1 MIENLDLETYIV
13 TVNGERFYLKN
24 DLEAVAEATG
34 RQKTYLRKPTKIK
47 VYKELKDTYDIKSIS
62 ILDMF
67 PNTVHVETVCS
78 LVKK

>member
-1 MIENLDLETYIV
+1 MIENLDLENYIV

-47 VYKELKDTYDIKSIS
+47 VYKELKDRYPEVFEEITKYYWFNDYCNDSS
-62 ILDMF
+62 F
-67 PNTVHVETVCS
+67 C
-78 LVKK
+78 